1 MNPVWEASPRISTPT
16 FSPIKWITMQVV
28 YAVILF
34 AYPLMV
40 LMIVVW
46 VIMQLGEVLWG

>member
-1 MNPVWEASPRISTPT
+1 MKPTWEEHPRISMST

-46 VIMQLGEVLWG
+46 VIMQLGEALWG